1 MAATKKVNW
10 SLNAMLM
17 LGELFDYLE
26 EQIGDVKT
34 IEYIDNLMDFGNTL
48 DSESTHFSFCRNKKL
63 QAAGYRCATFRK
75 KYILIFKEKTKAV
88 DILGVLHV
96 KRGPGAFEELLD

>member
-17 LGELFDYLE
+17 LGELSDYLE

-34 IEYIDNLMDFGNTL
+34 IEYIDNLMDFGNAL
-48 DSESTHFSFCRNKKL
+48 DSKSIHFSFCRNKKL
-63 QAAGYRCATFRK
+63 QAAGF
-75 KYILIFKEKTKAV
+75 
-88 DILGVLHV
+88 
-96 KRGPGAFEELLD
+96 LDFV